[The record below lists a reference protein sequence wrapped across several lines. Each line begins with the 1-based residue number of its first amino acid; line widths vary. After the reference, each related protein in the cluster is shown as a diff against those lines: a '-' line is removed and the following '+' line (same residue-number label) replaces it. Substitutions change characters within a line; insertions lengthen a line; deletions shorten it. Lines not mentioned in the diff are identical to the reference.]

1 MEENNELTEYVS
13 SMVNGIDDLIEYL
26 DDLDVA
32 DQRELKIARQ
42 KLEEAVFWITYWLD
56 INTDGEDIADGC

>member
-56 INTDGEDIADGC
+56 INTDGEDITDGC